1 MNKRTVGDIARE
13 TNVLWEEE
21 PCSTC
26 IKEEVEQAQHQ
37 LYGTSYFFVRKTLI
51 GHTQTTWIRMTGEP
65 CNGKLLRTVCAVR
78 RFEIFLSQTG
88 GTREKFLSY
97 RLT

>member
-65 CNGKLLRTVCAVR
+65 CNGKLLRTVWR
-78 RFEIFLSQTG
+78 
-88 GTREKFLSY
+88 GTCDTKLYE
-97 RLT
+97 